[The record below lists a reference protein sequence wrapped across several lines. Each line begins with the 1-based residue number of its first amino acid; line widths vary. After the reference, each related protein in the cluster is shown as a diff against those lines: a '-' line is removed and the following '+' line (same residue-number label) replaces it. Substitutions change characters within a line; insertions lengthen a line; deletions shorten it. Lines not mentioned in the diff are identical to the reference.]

1 MKSDDLPPPMPGTHE
16 GDEATHVG
24 HKPWRDGGQ
33 TLRESEEDIPGVTGT
48 GAKVNLRAI
57 EESGSVP
64 SLPGSQA
71 VAQAN
76 LQRRIPVAARNR
88 PTLMPAG
95 YEEPPKLPHASRVP
109 DPSLVRPV
117 RPAPE
122 LSRVPVG
129 KLERDSSDV
138 IQMFASAGSSP
149 AVPSPIQ
156 ARRPTVPPPP
166 ANSGKLL
173 RRAVPA
179 PAPAPAPAR
188 PQPPSVLP
196 LQPERMAL
204 LIAEHRNRLQTLDFM
219 ARGLEIGAGVL
230 GMLAII
236 ALATTFAAVV
246 SGHSPGVLVT
256 TTACIACATG
266 LATSG
271 LLVALSV
278 GLRHQAHTGAQVAA
292 LLEALSGQHR

>member
-1 MKSDDLPPPMPGTHE
+1 
-16 GDEATHVG
+16 
-24 HKPWRDGGQ
+24 
-33 TLRESEEDIPGVTGT
+33 
-48 GAKVNLRAI
+48 
-57 EESGSVP
+57 
-64 SLPGSQA
+64 
-71 VAQAN
+71 
-76 LQRRIPVAARNR
+76 
-88 PTLMPAG
+88 
-95 YEEPPKLPHASRVP
+95 
-109 DPSLVRPV
+109 
-117 RPAPE
+117 
-122 LSRVPVG
+122 
-129 KLERDSSDV
+129 
-138 IQMFASAGSSP
+138 
-149 AVPSPIQ
+149 
-156 ARRPTVPPPP
+156 
-166 ANSGKLL
+166 
-173 RRAVPA
+173 
-179 PAPAPAPAR
+179 
-188 PQPPSVLP
+188 
-196 LQPERMAL
+196 MAL